1 MDDCLGRVLN
11 ALRELDLEKDTVI
24 LYTADHGEMLGEHG
38 LWQKFVFYESSGVLK
53 RFRDGVRLLHPSFC
67 YWTFG
72 PKTVMLISVLSSA
85 G

>member
-1 MDDCLGRVLN
+1 VSR
-11 ALRELDLEKDTVI
+11 RTWKDT
-24 LYTADHGEMLGEHG
+24 
-38 LWQKFVFYESSGVLK
+38 QFPVFYTVDVGQASARLQRVLK